1 MWSVVDFNF
10 TSSPQRVFFE
20 GPNLTWNDI
29 WKMKI
34 NKQKPTVLVVVVVA
48 VAVVVV
54 VAVAS
59 SSLITSYLLPMVMK
73 MFLLPFCWL
82 HMLLKVRINCIYYCG
97 CEACLFLLF

>member
-1 MWSVVDFNF
+1 VDFNF
-10 TSSPQRVFFE
+10 TSSPQRFFFG

-54 VAVAS
+54 AS
-59 SSLITSYLLPMVMK
+59 SSFITSYLLPMVMK
-73 MFLLPFCWL
+73 MFLLLFCWL